1 MHIQGPILKHVV
13 HSWNLKAY
21 VEEETPYFWVFC
33 RVVRI
38 EVMDLESMNGGQPGR
53 SQEEGAELRQAE
65 PGLEIPFGNGLL
77 GVS

>member
-1 MHIQGPILKHVV
+1 
-13 HSWNLKAY
+13 

>member
-1 MHIQGPILKHVV
+1 MVKTLCGIKPL
-13 HSWNLKAY
+13 
-21 VEEETPYFWVFC
+21 FWLFC
-33 RVVRI
+33 RIVRI
-38 EVMDLESMNGGQPGR
+38 EVRDLASMNGGQIGR

>member
-1 MHIQGPILKHVV
+1 MC
-13 HSWNLKAY
+13 
-21 VEEETPYFWVFC
+21 FFC
-33 RVVRI
+33 RIVRI
-38 EVMDLESMNGGQPGR
+38 EVMDLASMNGGQPGR

>member
-13 HSWNLKAY
+13 HSWNLTAY
-21 VEEETPYFWVFC
+21 VEEENLYFWFLC
-33 RVVRI
+33 RIVRI
-38 EVMDLESMNGGQPGR
+38 EVRDLASMNGGQPGR

>member
-1 MHIQGPILKHVV
+1 M
-13 HSWNLKAY
+13 
-21 VEEETPYFWVFC
+21 EEETPYFWVFF
-33 RVVRI
+33 RIVRI